1 MRKKRPPLTDEE
13 GEVRELTR
21 EDFKGMRPIREVDPR
36 MLEAMEEWRKKLGR
50 PKAETPKVHIGF
62 RLSADV
68 VREHQGERA
77 WLQRPGRCGSAQ
89 GFLRDPA
96 EASGVTAPR

>member
-1 MRKKRPPLTDEE
+1 MPKKTSPLTDEE

-21 EDFKGMRPIREVDPR
+21 EDFRGMRPIREVDPG
-36 MLEAMEEWRKKLGR
+36 MLEAIEEWRKKLGR

-68 VREHQGERA
+68 VA
-77 WLQRPGRCGSAQ
+77 SIK
-89 GFLRDPA
+89 
-96 EASGVTAPR
+96 ASGRGYNARVDAALRKAFLGAPRKRRA